1 MPRSRGDESG
11 TNDDGKRGCR
21 ALPLAAFLL
30 SDDVHDE
37 GEFAGGR
44 LIPTTTSLLVPS
56 GSRAAIA
63 VDLGGSEQRMAAW
76 QSGSCSPS
84 AARPYNPR
92 CRPCA
97 IEMLDLDLLLYAFLG
112 LIFASVWDDPRN
124 RLVVLASRK
133 FPAAEGRSD
142 LHPVLVMRGTCSSE
156 ASASYH
162 LLSMFC
168 ILSFFYQGRLFCFVA
183 DNGEDAPVVVLHI
196 FLFLRSSST
205 SISFHVSV
213 I

>member
-92 CRPCA
+92 VT
-97 IEMLDLDLLLYAFLG
+97 IYGLG
-112 LIFASVWDDPRN
+112 L
-124 RLVVLASRK
+124 LADFYLLRK
-133 FPAAEGRSD
+133 FGSVISRSVKPCRYAEI
-142 LHPVLVMRGTCSSE
+142 LIKKNE
-156 ASASYH
+156 ASPGKLEVYFFFTS
-162 LLSMFC
+162 LLMCWAEIYS
-168 ILSFFYQGRLFCFVA
+168 LY
-183 DNGEDAPVVVLHI
+183 
-196 FLFLRSSST
+196 
-205 SISFHVSV
+205 
-213 I
+213 

>member
-44 LIPTTTSLLVPS
+44 LIPTTSSLLVPS

-142 LHPVLVMRGTCSSE
+142 LHPVLVMRGTC
-156 ASASYH
+156 
-162 LLSMFC
+162 
-168 ILSFFYQGRLFCFVA
+168 RLFCFVA

-196 FLFLRSSST
+196 FLFLRYAEILIKKNEASPGELEVYFFFT
-205 SISFHVSV
+205 SLLMCWAEIYSLY
-213 I
+213 

>member
-1 MPRSRGDESG
+1 MPRPRGDESG

-92 CRPCA
+92 
-97 IEMLDLDLLLYAFLG
+97 
-112 LIFASVWDDPRN
+112 
-124 RLVVLASRK
+124 
-133 FPAAEGRSD
+133 
-142 LHPVLVMRGTCSSE
+142 
-156 ASASYH
+156 
-162 LLSMFC
+162 
-168 ILSFFYQGRLFCFVA
+168 
-183 DNGEDAPVVVLHI
+183 
-196 FLFLRSSST
+196 
-205 SISFHVSV
+205 
-213 I
+213 